1 MNTSPSSD
9 IENTPTPP
17 RKKSSLLK
25 KILKITGLTLLAVI
39 LLITV
44 IITVAVSYLQPE
56 KLTPLVVGYAN
67 EYLDA
72 DLKAERIEISF
83 WSTFPR
89 FDLDIQGLELRTKAF
104 DSLPDSIRTKL
115 PEYADSLLSFSRL
128 NAGINIPRLTVGSIA
143 LYDITIDSPKVN
155 LVQATPGSWSL
166 DIFPPSEDKAED
178 DSPLTIPD
186 FSMGTFRI
194 DGGFPIRYLSLP
206 DSIDVSLQLTTTEL
220 QGAGAPVYRL
230 EINGLTSADI
240 ASLTINRMQV
250 GMGGS
255 INWSASRPL
264 QTSLSDFR
272 LTVGQVQATI
282 NTSLNLEKDLRVE
295 SFDLDLPQTPL
306 NHFISLIPVSMRG
319 ELDKVDANLSL
330 ACAMQLTRPYTVGVD
345 SLPSMAVKVNVPQ
358 GSARYDGM
366 SLDRFELQADALIDG
381 LDLNRSTLS
390 ISRLTA
396 IGEGMGFTLSGNVT
410 DIMSDPKVNGTFKGG
425 LNVQHLPKSL
435 LSMLPCEVEGNL
447 RADCDFNLRK
457 SYLNNENFHRIS
469 IKGNATLSGLLVDMP
484 QLPAHLYSREI
495 ELTLGTNSSFIHG
508 DVSVD
513 SLLTASLK
521 IDTISCEIEGL
532 DLRGR
537 GLKMGVGCRNTPSS
551 SDTTQINP
559 IGGRIHA
566 ERFNMR
572 SDEDSTRIYLR
583 DATIAGSLSRYK
595 GNARQPQARLNI
607 STGTAI
613 YADRINR
620 AMLSDAKA
628 SLTVHPSS
636 SRMAQKRFARYDS
649 LRRAHPG
656 LPADSIRAMASAI
669 AKAERAARKSSN
681 RRQAATDSIDN
692 NFDIEV
698 DAPLRRLLRNWQ
710 AEGSLRADRMRMFTP
725 LFPLRNRI
733 TGLNVDFSTDSV
745 HIHETQVNVG
755 HSDFAL
761 SGSISNITRALT
773 SRTGSQP
780 LVTVFNLNCDTI
792 NVNELAGAMFAGAAF
807 AERDSAAA
815 VTIAP
820 LDENTD
826 ESALQSSVDNAATT
840 DSTAVLIIPANL
852 EATFDI
858 RANHIVYSDL
868 VFHDFKG
875 TLNAFG
881 GALNL
886 AQLGARSDIGS
897 LNLNALYTAPSRHD
911 ASFAF
916 GLAVNGFRIA
926 EFLDLVPAIDSL
938 MPLLNGIGGVINAD
952 IAATTNLDSAMNIDI
967 PSLKAA
973 VKLSGD
979 SLVVMDD
986 ETFRTIGKWLMFKN
1000 KGHNMIDSMTVEM
1013 IVDNSQMQMFPFM
1026 FNLDRYKLG
1035 VMGNNDLAMN
1045 FNYHIAVLKSPLP
1058 FKFGINVSG
1067 NPDNMKIRLGKA
1079 KFNEKNMART
1089 ISITDTTRINLVQE
1103 IRNVFRRGVRNA
1115 KVKKLNFNTTGN
1127 NIINEEAADTISAAD
1142 SLYFIREGLI
1152 EAPQPPL
1159 DDPSAGDSKSKKS
1172 KKTKKSKK

>member
-1 MNTSPSSD
+1 MNTIPSP
-9 IENTPTPP
+9 TPHTVNNPPPPP
-17 RKKSSLLK
+17 RKEARRK
-25 KILKITGLTLLAVI
+25 KVLKITGLTLLAVI
-39 LLITV
+39 LLIAT

-56 KLTPLVVGYAN
+56 KLTPLVVRYAN
-67 EYLDA
+67 EYLNA

-104 DSLPDSIRTKL
+104 DTLPDSVRSQL

-128 NAGINIPRLTVGSIA
+128 NAAINIPRLTVGSIA

-155 LVQATPGSWSL
+155 LVQATPESWSL
-166 DIFPPSEDKAED
+166 DIFPPSEDKPKD

-230 EINGLTSADI
+230 EIDGLTSADI

-250 GMGGS
+250 GMGGTV
-255 INWSASRPL
+255 NWSASRPL

-272 LTVGQVQATI
+272 LTVGQVQATV
-282 NTSLNLEKDLRVE
+282 NTSLDFENDLRIE
-295 SFDLDLPQTPL
+295 SLDLDLPLTPL
-306 NHFISLIPVSMRG
+306 SHFISLIPASMRG
-319 ELDKVDANLSL
+319 ELDTVDANLSL
-330 ACAMQLTRPYTVGVD
+330 SCAMQLTRPYTVGVD

-358 GSARYDGM
+358 GSAHYDGM

-396 IGEGMGFTLSGNVT
+396 IGEGMGFTLTGNVA
-410 DIMSDPKVNGTFKGG
+410 DIISDPKIDGTFKGG

-457 SYLNNENFHRIS
+457 SYLNNENFHKIRL
-469 IKGNATLSGLLVDMP
+469 KGNATLSGLLVEMP

-521 IDTISCEIEGL
+521 IDTISCDVDGF

-537 GLKMGVGCRNTPSS
+537 GNTPSS

-566 ERFNMR
+566 ERFSMR
-572 SDEDSTRIYLR
+572 AEEDSTRIYLR

-636 SRMAQKRFARYDS
+636 SRMAQRRFARYDS

-656 LPADSIRAMASAI
+656 LPADSIRAMATAI
-669 AKAERAARKSSN
+669 AKAERAVRTSPA
-681 RRQAATDSIDN
+681 RRQPATDSIDN
-692 NFDIEV
+692 ALDNALDLEI
-698 DAPLRRLLRNWQ
+698 DAPMRRLLRNWQ
-710 AEGSLRADRMRMFTP
+710 AEGSLRAERMRMFTP
-725 LFPLRNRI
+725 LFPLRNSI

-773 SRTGSQP
+773 SRTGSQS
-780 LVTVFNLNCDTI
+780 LVVMFNLNCDTI
-792 NVNELAGAMFAGAAF
+792 NVNELAGAVFAGAAF

-815 VTIAP
+815 ITIAP
-820 LDENTD
+820 LDENAD
-826 ESALQSSVDNAATT
+826 ESTLQSSVDNAATT

-858 RANHIVYSDL
+858 RAKHIVYSDL

-938 MPLLNGIGGVINAD
+938 MPLLNDIGGVINAD
-952 IAATTNLDSAMNIDI
+952 IAATTALDSAMNIDI

-979 SLVVMDD
+979 SLVVMND
-986 ETFRTIGKWLMFKN
+986 ETFRTIGKWLLFKD

-1035 VMGNNDLAMN
+1035 VMGSNDLAMN

-1067 NPDNMKIRLGKA
+1067 NPDDMKIRLGKA

-1089 ISITDTTRINLVQE
+1089 VSIADTTRINLVQE

-1115 KVKKLNFNTTGN
+1115 N
-1127 NIINEEAADTISAAD
+1127 NDAASDTISAAD

-1152 EAPQPPL
+1152 DAPQPPA
-1159 DDPSAGDSKSKKS
+1159 DESSATDSKSKKS